1 MQQKNSQAEIRIG
14 NQVIRIPVH
23 EELVSQLLKSEN
35 SLKLDLLEMTRF
47 LKGYLSPRT
56 REVSLRIK
64 DIEMDFTVPAWLA
77 DTLEFETNPSIP
89 EDEYSDDFGQ
99 IIRKMIPSD
108 IRPPTE
114 KQLSYAKRIAV
125 TLGKELSVDQI
136 SSVSKC
142 SDFIDKH
149 LPAFY
154 EMRSSLHSLY
164 AMSRKAARGYVAL
177 CLTSVCGG
185 MSDELLDVMGVS
197 KKNTIEKYLEQFRLY
212 LDEYQKMEPQD
223 QEVSISAVNEFV
235 QENYDKM
242 ALPEL
247 DGKIIE
253 RLLVNTQAKAG
264 V

>member
-1 MQQKNSQAEIRIG
+1 MQQKNGQAEIHIG

-23 EELVSQLLKSEN
+23 EELVIQLLKSEN
-35 SLKLDLLEMTRF
+35 SLKLDSMEMTRF
-47 LKGYLSPRT
+47 LKGYLSTRT
-56 REVSLRIK
+56 REVSLRVK
-64 DIEMDFTVPAWLA
+64 DIELDFTVPAWLA
-77 DTLEFETNPSIP
+77 DTLEFEISSFIP
-89 EDEYSDDFGQ
+89 EQEYSDDFGQ

-125 TLGKELSVDQI
+125 TLGKELTDEQI

-154 EMRSSLHSLY
+154 EMRAKLNSLY
-164 AMSRKAARGYVAL
+164 VMSRKAARGYVVL
-177 CLTSVCGG
+177 CLASGYGG
-185 MSDELLDVMGVS
+185 ITDELLDVMGVS
-197 KKNTIEKYLEQFRLY
+197 RKTTVEKYLEQFRSY
-212 LDEYQKMEPQD
+212 LDEFHNMEPQN
-223 QEVSISAVNEFV
+223 QQISIGVVNEFV

-242 ALPEL
+242 ELPEL
-247 DGKIIE
+247 DVKAIE
-253 RLLVNTQAKAG
+253 RLLVDTQAKGG

>member
-1 MQQKNSQAEIRIG
+1 MQQKNDQAEIHIG

-35 SLKLDLLEMTRF
+35 SLKLDCLEMTRF
-47 LKGYLSPRT
+47 LKGYLSTRT
-56 REVSLRIK
+56 REISLRVK
-64 DIEMDFTVPAWLA
+64 DIELSFAVPAWLA
-77 DTLEFETNPSIP
+77 DTLEFETSPFIP
-89 EDEYSDDFGQ
+89 EQEYSDDFGQ

-125 TLGKELSVDQI
+125 TLGKELSDGQI

-154 EMRSSLHSLY
+154 EMRSSLNSLY
-164 AMSRKAARGYVAL
+164 VMSRKAARGYVAL
-177 CLTSVCGG
+177 CLASGYGG
-185 MSDELLDVMGVS
+185 ISDELLDIMGVS
-197 KKNTIEKYLEQFRLY
+197 KKTTVEKYLEQFNTY
-212 LDEYQKMEPQD
+212 LDEYQKMEPQS
-223 QEVSISAVNEFV
+223 QQVSIGAVNEFV
-235 QENYDKM
+235 QENYDEM

-247 DGKIIE
+247 DGKVIE
-253 RLLVNTQAKAG
+253 RLLADTQEKDGA
-264 V
+264 